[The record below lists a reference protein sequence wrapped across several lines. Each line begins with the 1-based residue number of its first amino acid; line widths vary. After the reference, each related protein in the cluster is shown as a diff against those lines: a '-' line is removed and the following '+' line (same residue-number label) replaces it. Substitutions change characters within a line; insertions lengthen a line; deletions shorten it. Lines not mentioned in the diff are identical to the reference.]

1 VRFGAH
7 IGTRGGLRAADRT
20 VTLEARAVGAEL
32 AQVFLS
38 SPRAWAPPDPELAGR
53 FGEGWRAAGIG
64 PLYVHAPYLVNI
76 ASPTPEV
83 HERSRELA
91 LATVRACEAAGA
103 AAFVVHAGSGGRDD
117 PDAARARSAAVLREL
132 VAAAHGTR
140 VLVELMAGTAGA
152 VASTLPEAR
161 RLLEE
166 VGDDR
171 LGLCLDTCHLFAA
184 GYALDE
190 PAGVEA
196 CFAELHRLGLADRLG
211 LVHAN
216 DAKHPRGS
224 QRDRHERIGEGHI
237 GVEGF
242 FELLHRPELAELDL
256 VLETPADREQRA
268 RELATLRRLA
278 S

>member
-7 IGTRGGLRAADRT
+7 IGARGGPRAAERT
-20 VTLEARAVGAEL
+20 VAEAHEVGAEL

-38 SPRAWAPPDPELAGR
+38 NPRTWAPPDPALAER
-53 FGEGWRAAGIG
+53 FGRGWREAGIG

-76 ASPTPEV
+76 ASPDALV
-83 HERSRELA
+83 YRRSRELA
-91 LATVRACEAAGA
+91 LATLEACEAAGA
-103 AAFVVHAGSGGRDD
+103 AGFVVHAGSGGRDD
-117 PDAARARSAAVLREL
+117 PETARARSAAVLREA
-132 VAAAHGTR
+132 VGAARRTR

-152 VASTLPEAR
+152 VASTLAEAR
-161 RLLEE
+161 KLLDE
-166 VGDDR
+166 VGDER
-171 LGLCLDTCHLFAA
+171 LGLCVDTCHLFAA

-190 PAGVEA
+190 PAGVDA
-196 CFAELHRLGLADRLG
+196 CFAELHELGLAGRLG

-224 QRDRHERIGEGHI
+224 RRDRHERIGEGHI

-242 FELLHRPELAELDL
+242 FELLHRPELAPLDL
-256 VLETPADREQRA
+256 VLETPADPEQRA